1 MFNEI
6 EFKLALGRIEK
17 YLTSRGY
24 SVKYDSNSYYI
35 DEEYIVH
42 APKQFRNKCN
52 PKLLCALLHEAGHT
66 TVPDSIL
73 FNTPRSKKRDC
84 MIVLEQEYLAWMEGL
99 NIARKL
105 YIATPELTSLYLKE
119 WTRNWWS
126 YIEHHPHV
134 NFSILVEPYIT
145 QFKGNQQQIQGVSK
159 EKAREN
165 ATQSR
170 VKDC

>member
-6 EFKLALGRIEK
+6 EFKIALGRIEK
-17 YLTSRGY
+17 FLTSRGY

-35 DEEYIVH
+35 EESTVH
-42 APKQFRNKCN
+42 APRQYRDKHNT
-52 PKLLCALLHEAGHT
+52 KLLCALLHEAGHT
-66 TVPDSIL
+66 ITPDSIL

-99 NIARKL
+99 NIARAL
-105 YIATPELTSLYLKE
+105 RITTPELTNLYLKE

-126 YIEHHPHV
+126 YIKHHHHV

-145 QFKGNQQQIQGVSK
+145 QFKGTQQLIQG
-159 EKAREN
+159 EKKKKP
-165 ATQSR
+165 R
-170 VKDC
+170 V